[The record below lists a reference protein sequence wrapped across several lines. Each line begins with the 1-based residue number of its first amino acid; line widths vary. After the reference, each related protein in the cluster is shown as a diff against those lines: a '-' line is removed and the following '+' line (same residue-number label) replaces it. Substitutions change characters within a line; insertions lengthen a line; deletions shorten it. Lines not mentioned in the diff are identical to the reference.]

1 MLPDFEIIQHNLYGG
16 HDIVIYPIA
25 DVHLGAPDQME
36 QEFMQFL
43 DRLKDEPNAYITLG
57 GDLLNVATKASV
69 SNVYRERYMFS
80 EAKKMMAEM
89 LEPVKDKILCA
100 VCGNHERRTMREVDV
115 DPTYDIMVLLGKE
128 HLYRENIAFVTIRTG
143 EPNTANGKRRNGI
156 YRPVYNLVVCH
167 GSGGGVLTGS
177 ALNRNERFGYVIDGM
192 DALISSHT
200 HKPLTSQ
207 PAKLFIDSRNGKVSL
222 RPFKVIVATSW
233 LGYSDYAMQKMMLPA
248 SHCLQTLTL
257 CGDHK
262 EIKVTM

>member
-57 GDLLNVATKASV
+57 GDLLNVATKNSL

-115 DPTYDIMVLLGKE
+115 DPMYDIMVLLGKE

-167 GSGGGVLTGS
+167 GSGGGVRQLLDNMASILDSLPEDENKRAEITEILDELMEGVLSTTGHLS
-177 ALNRNERFGYVIDGM
+177 GELSQRIGNEIMID
-192 DALISSHT
+192 
-200 HKPLTSQ
+200 
-207 PAKLFIDSRNGKVSL
+207 
-222 RPFKVIVATSW
+222 
-233 LGYSDYAMQKMMLPA
+233 
-248 SHCLQTLTL
+248 
-257 CGDHK
+257 
-262 EIKVTM
+262 